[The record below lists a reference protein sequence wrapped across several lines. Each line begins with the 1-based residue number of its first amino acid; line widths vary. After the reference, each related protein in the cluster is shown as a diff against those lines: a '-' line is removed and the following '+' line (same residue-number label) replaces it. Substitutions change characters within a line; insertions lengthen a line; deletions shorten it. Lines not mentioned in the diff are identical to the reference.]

1 MTATYSTAPTL
12 LVAIDISKHRHEVLI
27 GDPGKKRRRHSRLIQ
42 LKLTCQTGSRSS
54 TAPPRYRQLPSC
66 RTSSVISATR
76 RPWFSR
82 PLGRCRCAIGGHML
96 SA

>member
-27 GDPGKKRRRHSRLIQ
+27 GDPGKKRRRHSRSIQ

-54 TAPPRYRQLPSC
+54 TAPPPDIGSC
-66 RTSSVISATR
+66 HLAGPARSFQQPVSPGIPA
-76 RPWFSR
+76 
-82 PLGRCRCAIGGHML
+82 PLDDAAAPPAGTC
-96 SA
+96 